1 MNKYSV
7 YFSLV
12 VCFLLSPL
20 FSEGKNLQ
28 ELEIAFAK
36 DNYDIVHSATF
47 QNMRGFIAHH
57 KYAVN
62 YESKAPKRT
71 FYVEGNAYQMG
82 YLMGM
87 MAEKDVAVMTNEFI
101 DNVLLSFIKVDV
113 DPKKI
118 PVIWGVLMDILK
130 NETKRVLRDMSK
142 EYINEMKGIEAG
154 CKAANPETKVTF
166 NRLLMLNS
174 GFDTLLSNFYAL
186 NQLWDKYPKLSVK
199 DLDIPI
205 MCNAFSVFGKATK
218 DGKHYFGRDFMFP
231 PGDAFE
237 YTASMVIYRPSD
249 KRLPIVSV
257 TAPGF
262 VGSIAAMNSNGVAMG
277 VDMVP
282 SGGCD
287 NNRPGINSLMMV
299 RSVMHSGSDVNKAV
313 KQVVK
318 TQRGVSWLYMIA
330 DGQNDRSVVLETGKS
345 TRKLDAIAFPPD
357 ELKWLALLPDA
368 DFLKRFENQKH
379 QKGLMVRWNDYKY
392 PQKFQEFNNDLFWY
406 HGKKINSKAWG
417 ERGFINRK
425 HSGTNCPEAFYF
437 SPQREEKDDVLIMT
451 NHYVT
456 PSMRLCAMNPMTIEI
471 ARNKANEVQWRYDEL
486 NEQILKNYGNIDA
499 EKALELIDFLSPER
513 KHPEFYK
520 NNQKSSDGKTQRIR
534 GSVSLFDLKD
544 KTVKTKFGF
553 YADDWITVTL
563 PNYVD

>member
-1 MNKYSV
+1 MILI
-7 YFSLV
+7 SLLLV
-12 VCFLLSPL
+12 GFL
-20 FSEGKNLQ
+20 FADGKSLQ

-36 DNYDIVHSATF
+36 DNYEIVHKTTF
-47 QNMRGFIAHH
+47 ENQRGFIAHH

-62 YESKAPKRT
+62 YESKAPKRA
-71 FYVEGNAYQMG
+71 FYVEGSAYQMG
-82 YLMGM
+82 YLMGT
-87 MAEKDVAVMTNEFI
+87 MAERDVDLMTNEFMN
-101 DNVLLSFIKVDV
+101 NVLLSFIKVDV

-118 PVIWGVLMDILK
+118 PVIWGILMDIVK
-130 NETKRVLRDMSK
+130 NETKRVLPDMPE
-142 EYINEMKGIEAG
+142 EYIQEMKGIEAG
-154 CKAANPETKVTF
+154 CKAVNPKTRVTF
-166 NRLLMLNS
+166 DRLLMLNS

-186 NQLWDKYPKLSVK
+186 NQLWEKYDLSVK

-205 MCNAFSVFGKATK
+205 MCNAFSVFGEATK

-237 YTASMVIYRPSD
+237 YTAAMIIYRPSD
-249 KRLPIVSV
+249 ERLPLVSV
-257 TAPGF
+257 AAPGF

-287 NNRPGINSLMMV
+287 NNRPGINSLMMI
-299 RSVMHSGSDVNKAV
+299 RKIMHRGSDVNTALKN
-313 KQVVK
+313 VVE

-330 DGQNDRSVVLETGKS
+330 DGQTDKSVVLETGKS
-345 TRKLDAIAFPPD
+345 TDSLSAINFPPD

-392 PQKFQEFNNDLFWY
+392 PEKFQEFNNDLFWY
-406 HGKKINSKAWG
+406 HGKKINSKSWG
-417 ERGFINRK
+417 EKGFINRK
-425 HSGTNCPEAFYF
+425 HTEQNCPEAFYF
-437 SPQREEKDDVLIMT
+437 APQRESKDDVLVMT

-456 PSMRLCAMNPMTIEI
+456 PSMRMCAMNPMTIEI
-471 ARNKANEVQWRYDEL
+471 SRNKANEVQWRYDEL
-486 NEQILKNYGNIDA
+486 NSLILSNYGNIDA

-513 KHPEFYK
+513 KHPDFYK
-520 NNQKSSDGKTQRIR
+520 NNKKSSDGKTQRIR

-544 KTVKTKFGF
+544 KSVKTKFGF
-553 YADDWITVTL
+553 YADDWITITL

>member
-1 MNKYSV
+1 MNKYSIILIGLLFV
-7 YFSLV
+7 G
-12 VCFLLSPL
+12 FL
-20 FSEGKNLQ
+20 FADGKSLQ

-36 DNYDIVHSATF
+36 DNYEIAHKTTF
-47 QNMRGFIAHH
+47 ENQRGFIAHH

-62 YESKAPKRT
+62 YESKAPKRV
-71 FYVEGNAYQMG
+71 FYVEGSAYQMG
-82 YLMGM
+82 YLMGT
-87 MAEKDVAVMTNEFI
+87 MAERDVDLMTNEFM
-101 DNVLLSFIKVDV
+101 DNVLLSFIKLDV

-118 PVIWGVLMDILK
+118 PEIWGTLLDIVK
-130 NETKRVLRDMSK
+130 NETKRVLPDMPE
-142 EYINEMKGIEAG
+142 EYVQEMKGIADG
-154 CKAANPETKVTF
+154 CKSVNPETRVTF
-166 NRLLMLNS
+166 DRLLMLNS

-186 NQLWDKYPKLSVK
+186 NQLWEKYKLSVK

-237 YTASMVIYRPSD
+237 FTAAMIIYRPSD
-249 KRLPIVSV
+249 DRIPLVSV
-257 TAPGF
+257 AAPGF
-262 VGSIAAMNSNGVAMG
+262 VGSIAAMNANGVAMG

-287 NNRPGINSLMMV
+287 NNRPGINSLMMI
-299 RSVMHSGSDVNKAV
+299 RKTIHRGKDVHGAV
-313 KQVVK
+313 KEVVE

-330 DGQNDRSVVLETGKS
+330 DGQTDKSVVLETGKS
-345 TRKLDAIAFPPD
+345 TDSLGAIKFPPD

-392 PQKFQEFNNDLFWY
+392 PEKFQEFNNDLFWY
-406 HGKKINSKAWG
+406 HGKKINSKSWG
-417 ERGFINRK
+417 EKGFINRK
-425 HSGTNCPEAFYF
+425 HTEKNCPEAFYF
-437 SPQREEKDDVLIMT
+437 APQRESKDDVLIMT

-456 PSMRLCAMNPMTIEI
+456 PSMRMCAMNPMTIEI
-471 ARNKANEVQWRYDEL
+471 SRNKANEVQWRYDEL
-486 NEQILKNYGNIDA
+486 NVQVLSNYGNIDA

-520 NNQKSSDGKTQRIR
+520 NNKKSSDGKTQRIR
-534 GSVSLFDLKD
+534 GSVSLFDLTD

-553 YADDWITVTL
+553 YADDWISVTL